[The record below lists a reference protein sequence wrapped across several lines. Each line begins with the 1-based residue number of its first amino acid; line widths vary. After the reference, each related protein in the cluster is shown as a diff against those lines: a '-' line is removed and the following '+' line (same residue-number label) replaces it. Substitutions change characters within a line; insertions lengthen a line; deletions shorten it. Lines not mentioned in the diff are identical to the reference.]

1 MKDNGLQGIVKK
13 LSKPQNAIILFVVLG
28 LAVVFVIL
36 IVQRLRPQGSGL
48 VTEDQIR
55 IQKGDKVIFV
65 DKNGLVEYRSSQGVY
80 YEVWDADRI
89 QNFFASMEAKAREY
103 LANPNPGACSAG
115 YTVTLYVDGR
125 EQTVCFEEDE
135 VLDQVFEELEEG
147 SDISLSDLF
156 DDIFEDGEGEEEG
169 TGPTLTPTP
178 LIVSAGEG
186 DEPPGGGGG
195 SGTQI
200 QEILDCSLYEE
211 EVTNRTVI
219 SNTLCVV
226 GGPSPTPTSAP

>member
-1 MKDNGLQGIVKK
+1 MKDSGLQGIVKK
-13 LSKPQNAIILFVVLG
+13 LSKPQNAIILFIVLG

-36 IVQRLRPQGSGL
+36 IVQRLSLQGPGL

-55 IQKGDKVIFV
+55 IQKGDKIVFV
-65 DKNGLVEYRSSQGVY
+65 DKNGLVEYRTSQGVY

-89 QNFFASMEAKAREY
+89 QNFFSFMEAKAKEY
-103 LANPNPGACSAG
+103 LANPNPGACSVG

-156 DDIFEDGEGEEEG
+156 DDIFENGEENGEEA
-169 TGPTLTPTP
+169 GPTLTPTP

-186 DEPPGGGGG
+186 DEPSGDGGG

-200 QEILDCSLYEE
+200 QDILDCSLYEE

-226 GGPSPTPTSAP
+226 GGPSPTPTSTP

>member
-1 MKDNGLQGIVKK
+1 MKDNGLQEIVKK
-13 LSKPQNAIILFVVLG
+13 LSKPQNAIILFIVLG
-28 LAVVFVIL
+28 LVVVFVIL
-36 IVQRLRPQGSGL
+36 IVQRLRPQDSGL

-55 IQKGDKVIFV
+55 IQKGDKIIFV

-89 QNFFASMEAKAREY
+89 LNFFASMEAKAKEY
-103 LANPNPGACSAG
+103 LANPNPDACITG
-115 YTVTLYVDGR
+115 YTVTLYIDGK
-125 EQTVCFEEDE
+125 EQTVCIAQDEE
-135 VLDQVFEELEEG
+135 LDQVFQELEEG

-156 DDIFEDGEGEEEG
+156 DDIFEDDEENGGEIW
-169 TGPTLTPTP
+169 PTLTPTP

-226 GGPSPTPTSAP
+226 GGPSPTPTP